1 MPEVFNAAEQPMFFE
16 HLLVNLRQLQSV
28 GLLRS
33 QEKADEAPAA
43 TPMRAVDDPAEEAM
57 GRLEAEGGSPRTLSS
72 PPAGGATAFRKRH
85 RAAEAEQR
93 AELAGWR
100 GNDVGAAAA

>member
-1 MPEVFNAAEQPMFFE
+1 MPEVFNAAEQPMFSE
-16 HLLVNLRQLQSV
+16 HLLVNLRQLQNV

-43 TPMRAVDDPAEEAM
+43 TPTRTVDDPAEEAM
-57 GRLEAEGGSPRTLSS
+57 GRLEAEGGSRRALAS
-72 PPAGGATAFRKRH
+72 PPAGGAAAFRKR
-85 RAAEAEQR
+85 RQAAEAEQR

-100 GNDVGAAAA
+100 GNDVVVAAA